1 MADWYCQLWGESLGK
16 AKDLDGNT
24 VNAGQTPVKSLG
36 VTDQHSQVQLYTEG
50 PFDKVVT
57 FIAVEAFRSELLI
70 PDGAEEYPNVNFLCG
85 ATLGKLLNTERE
97 ATEYALMKSGRLNNT
112 IILPEVN
119 AFTIGQLLYFYQLQT
134 AYEGALLNI
143 DTYNQPGVEEGKNAT
158 YAMFDRKGY
167 EAKKEEL
174 ESRPQKSEK
183 YII

>member
-1 MADWYCQLWGESLGK
+1 MPSSSEARLRK
-16 AKDLDGNT
+16 
-24 VNAGQTPVKSLG
+24 
-36 VTDQHSQVQLYTEG
+36 
-50 PFDKVVT
+50 PFEVDK
-57 FIAVEAFRSELLI
+57 
-70 PDGAEEYPNVNFLCG
+70 
-85 ATLGKLLNTERE
+85 
-97 ATEYALMKSGRLNNT
+97 NT

-167 EAKKEEL
+167 EAKKAEL